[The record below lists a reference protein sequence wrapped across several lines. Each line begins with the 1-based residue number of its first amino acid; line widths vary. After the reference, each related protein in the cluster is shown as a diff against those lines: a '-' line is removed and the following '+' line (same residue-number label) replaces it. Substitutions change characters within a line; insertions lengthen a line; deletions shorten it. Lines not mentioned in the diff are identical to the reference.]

1 MAVFAAFALL
11 ACHHRP
17 GPDFSGAP
25 EGMRIRAETR
35 LVGKSL
41 DTLQVWMTGVNSS
54 RQPQSFGYS
63 LCPEVTT
70 RISSIHIPSG
80 KPTRTWDYATM
91 LHPELAKQQ
100 VTSMCSREASTGV
113 MPGDSATFIFLSVPV
128 NRILGDSLSTGRY
141 RVTVFP

>member
-1 MAVFAAFALL
+1 M
-11 ACHHRP
+11 
-17 GPDFSGAP
+17 
-25 EGMRIRAETR
+25 
-35 LVGKSL
+35 
-41 DTLQVWMTGVNSS
+41 
-54 RQPQSFGYS
+54 
-63 LCPEVTT
+63 CPEVTT

-141 RVTVFP
+141 RVTVFPRIYFLLGVSAGEVDLRSPVDSSQSQMRGGR